1 MTSRGEGRSQRQAS
15 DMLADYLNEHL
26 DDADREFVELSLA
39 RDSALREQLQ
49 FERNLGVALRAEA
62 ELSDTRDEHRSA
74 GFSAISDRLETRAG
88 FIETGF
94 NSLINGWFV
103 DNWRWLAA
111 GVPVAGLL
119 LMLASVDLFRPGM
132 EDGVQE
138 FRTAFDPEK
147 EYAAPTLVV
156 LFHEPLNKDALGQF
170 LTVHDL
176 DLVDGSSVGA
186 LLELRPTSS
195 DVDVETIAGR
205 VGRDARVHVVRLV
218 GIEP

>member
-39 RDSALREQLQ
+39 RNSELREQLQ

-62 ELSDTRDEHRSA
+62 ELSYTRDEHRSA

-156 LFHEPLNKDALGQF
+156 LFHEPLNKDALG
-170 LTVHDL
+170 
-176 DLVDGSSVGA
+176 
-186 LLELRPTSS
+186 
-195 DVDVETIAGR
+195 
-205 VGRDARVHVVRLV
+205 
-218 GIEP
+218 